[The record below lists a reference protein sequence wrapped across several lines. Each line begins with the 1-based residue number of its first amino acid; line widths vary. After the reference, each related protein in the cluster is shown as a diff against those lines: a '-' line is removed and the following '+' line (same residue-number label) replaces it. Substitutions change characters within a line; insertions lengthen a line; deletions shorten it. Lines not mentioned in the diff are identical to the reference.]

1 MRHASPRDVEQDK
14 APSSST
20 GRATRRRLPPTRE
33 RLGRLRAVSDRVV
46 GSIGDDEE
54 TQGAFVEVMGP
65 ELLDVAFD
73 ELGDLALVR
82 GELSDSL
89 RLHVTTRQRLDE
101 EDLW

>member
-1 MRHASPRDVEQDK
+1 M
-14 APSSST
+14 
-20 GRATRRRLPPTRE
+20 
-33 RLGRLRAVSDRVV
+33 GRLRAVSDRVV
-46 GSIGDDEE
+46 ESTEYDEE

-89 RLHVTTRQRLDE
+89 RLHVSALQRLDE

>member
-46 GSIGDDEE
+46 ESTEYDEE

-65 ELLDVAFD
+65 ELLEVAFD

-89 RLHVTTRQRLDE
+89 RLHVSALQRLDE